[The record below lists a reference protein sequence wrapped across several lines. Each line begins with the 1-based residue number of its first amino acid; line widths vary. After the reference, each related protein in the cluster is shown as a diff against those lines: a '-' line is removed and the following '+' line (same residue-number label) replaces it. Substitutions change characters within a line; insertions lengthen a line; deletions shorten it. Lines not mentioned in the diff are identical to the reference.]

1 MIACNFSF
9 TFWGLGVKLT
19 RNIMSK
25 YIFKESSSKLATR
38 REPRF
43 KLCRHLGVNV
53 CGHPKALKRADTKSK
68 NAAAAAARTGQKVS
82 QYGLQLMEKQ
92 KIKAYYGILER
103 QFARYF
109 DMAKKSSEMTGVAL
123 LKSLECRLDNLVY
136 RIGFARSI
144 RQARQL
150 VSHGHILVNGSKV
163 DIPSYGV
170 KVNDVISLKEKTRTN
185 PLVESN
191 FEGLVAFNVPYIEKD
206 KAQFSAKLIREPLRE
221 ELPIDVNEILA
232 VELYSK

>member
-1 MIACNFSF
+1 M
-9 TFWGLGVKLT
+9 
-19 RNIMSK
+19 
-25 YIFKESSSKLATR
+25 ATR

-53 CGHPKALKRADTKSK
+53 CGHPKALKRTDTKK

-82 QYGLQLMEKQ
+82 QYGLQLLEKQ

-109 DMAKKSSEMTGVAL
+109 KMADKSDEMTGVAL
-123 LKSLECRLDNLVY
+123 LKALECSLVY
-136 RIGFARSI
+136 RTGFARSI

-150 VSHGHILVNGSKV
+150 VTHGHILVNGEKV

-170 KVNDVISLKEKTRTN
+170 KVNDVISLKEKSRTN
-185 PLVESN
+185 PLIDAN
-191 FEGLVAFNVPYIEKD
+191 FNGLVSFNVPYLEKD
-206 KAQFSAKLIREPLRE
+206 KAQFSAKLIREPMRE
-221 ELPIDVNEILA
+221 ELPIDVTEILA

>member
-1 MIACNFSF
+1 M
-9 TFWGLGVKLT
+9 
-19 RNIMSK
+19 
-25 YIFKESSSKLATR
+25 ATR

-53 CGHPKALKRADTKSK
+53 CGHPNAMKRVDPKK
-68 NAAAAAARTGQKVS
+68 PARGGQKVS
-82 QYGLQLMEKQ
+82 QYALQLMEKQ
-92 KIKAYYGILER
+92 KIKAYYGIFER

-109 DMAKKSSEMTGVAL
+109 KLAKKSPEMTGVAL
-123 LKSLECRLDNLVY
+123 LKALECRLDNLVY

-144 RQARQL
+144 RQARQI
-150 VSHGHILVNGSKV
+150 VNHGHILVNGAKV

-170 KVNDVISLKEKTRTN
+170 RVDDVISLKEGSRNN
-185 PLVESN
+185 PLFKDN
-191 FEGLVAFNVPYIEKD
+191 FEGLIAFNVPYIERNKD
-206 KAQFSAKLIREPLRE
+206 QFSAKLVREPMRE

>member
-1 MIACNFSF
+1 M
-9 TFWGLGVKLT
+9 
-19 RNIMSK
+19 
-25 YIFKESSSKLATR
+25 ATR

-53 CGHPKALKRADTKSK
+53 CGHPKALKRADKSK
-68 NAAAAAARTGQKVS
+68 ASAAAAAARTGQKVS
-82 QYGLQLMEKQ
+82 QYGLQLLEKQ

-109 DMAKKSSEMTGVAL
+109 EMADKSEEMTGVAL
-123 LKSLECRLDNLVY
+123 LKALECRLDNLVY
-136 RIGFARSI
+136 RTGFARSI

-150 VSHGHILVNGSKV
+150 VSHGHILVNGQKV

-170 KVNDVISLKEKTRTN
+170 QVNDVIGLKEKSRTN
-185 PLVESN
+185 PLIEAN
-191 FEGLVAFNVPYIEKD
+191 FNGLVSFNVPYLEKD
-206 KAQFSAKLIREPLRE
+206 KAQFSAKLVREPMRE
-221 ELPIDVNEILA
+221 ELPIDVTEILA

>member
-1 MIACNFSF
+1 M
-9 TFWGLGVKLT
+9 
-19 RNIMSK
+19 
-25 YIFKESSSKLATR
+25 ATR

-53 CGHPKALKRADTKSK
+53 CGHPKALKRADKSK
-68 NAAAAAARTGQKVS
+68 ASAAAAAARTGQKVS
-82 QYGLQLMEKQ
+82 QYGLQLLEKQ

-109 DMAKKSSEMTGVAL
+109 EMADKSEEMTGVAL
-123 LKSLECRLDNLVY
+123 LKALECRLDNLVY
-136 RIGFARSI
+136 RTGFARSI

-150 VSHGHILVNGSKV
+150 VSHGHILVNGQKV

-170 KVNDVISLKEKTRTN
+170 QVNDVISLKEKSRTN
-185 PLVESN
+185 PLIEAN
-191 FEGLVAFNVPYIEKD
+191 FNGLVSFNVPYLEKD
-206 KAQFSAKLIREPLRE
+206 KAQFSAKLVREPMRE
-221 ELPIDVNEILA
+221 ELPIDVTEILA

>member
-1 MIACNFSF
+1 M
-9 TFWGLGVKLT
+9 
-19 RNIMSK
+19 
-25 YIFKESSSKLATR
+25 ATR

-53 CGHPKALKRADTKSK
+53 CGHPKALKRSDVKK
-68 NAAAAAARTGQKVS
+68 NAAATAARAGQKVS

-103 QFARYF
+103 QYARYF
-109 DMAKKSSEMTGVAL
+109 EIARKSQEMTGVAL
-123 LKSLECRLDNLVY
+123 LKALECRLDNIVY

-150 VSHGHILVNGSKV
+150 VSHGHILVNGKKV
-163 DIPSYGV
+163 DIPSFGV
-170 KVNDVISLKEKTRTN
+170 SVNDVVSLKEATRTN
-185 PLVESN
+185 PLIDAN
-191 FEGLVAFNVPYIEKD
+191 FNGLVSFSVPYIEKD

>member
-1 MIACNFSF
+1 M
-9 TFWGLGVKLT
+9 
-19 RNIMSK
+19 
-25 YIFKESSSKLATR
+25 ATR

-53 CGHPKALKRADTKSK
+53 CGHPKAMKRVDPKK
-68 NAAAAAARTGQKVS
+68 PARTGQKVS
-82 QYGLQLMEKQ
+82 QYALQLLEKQ

-109 DMAKKSSEMTGVAL
+109 DVAKKSQEMTGVAL
-123 LKSLECRLDNLVY
+123 LKALECRLDNLVY

-144 RQARQL
+144 RQARQA
-150 VSHGHILVNGSKV
+150 VNHGHILVNGAKV

-170 KVNDVISLKEKTRTN
+170 KAGDVISLKEKSRTN
-185 PLVESN
+185 PLFKDN

-206 KAQFSAKLIREPLRE
+206 KDHFSAKLIREPMRE

>member
-1 MIACNFSF
+1 M
-9 TFWGLGVKLT
+9 
-19 RNIMSK
+19 
-25 YIFKESSSKLATR
+25 ATR

-43 KLCRHLGVNV
+43 KLSRHLEVNV
-53 CGHPKALKRADTKSK
+53 CGHPKALKRVDSK
-68 NAAAAAARTGQKVS
+68 KNVRGGQKVS
-82 QYGLQLMEKQ
+82 EYGLQLLEKQ

-109 DMAKKSSEMTGVAL
+109 DIAKKSSEMTGVAL
-123 LKSLECRLDNLVY
+123 LKTLECRLDNLVY

-150 VSHGHILVNGSKV
+150 VNHGHVLVNGSKV

-170 KVNDVISLKEKTRTN
+170 RVNDVISLKEKSRTN
-185 PLVESN
+185 KVFLDN
-191 FEGLVAFNVPYIEKD
+191 FEGLVSFNVPYIEKN
-206 KAQFSAKLIREPLRE
+206 KVQFSAKLIREPQRS
-221 ELPIDVNEILA
+221 ELPIEVDEIQA

>member
-1 MIACNFSF
+1 M
-9 TFWGLGVKLT
+9 
-19 RNIMSK
+19 
-25 YIFKESSSKLATR
+25 ATR

-53 CGHPKALKRADTKSK
+53 TGHPKAMKRSDPKK
-68 NAAAAAARTGQKVS
+68 AAAVSARTGQKIS
-82 QYGLQLMEKQ
+82 QYGLQLLEKQ

-109 DMAKKSSEMTGVAL
+109 DLAKKSDEMTGVAL
-123 LKSLECRLDNLVY
+123 LKALECRLDNLVY
-136 RIGFARSI
+136 RAGFARSI
-144 RQARQL
+144 RQARQF
-150 VSHGHILVNGSKV
+150 VTHGHILVNGNKV

-170 KVNDVISLKEKTRTN
+170 KVDDVISLKENIRTN
-185 PLVESN
+185 PLVDAN
-191 FEGLVAFNVPYIEKD
+191 FNGLVSFNVPYIERD
-206 KAQFSAKLIREPLRE
+206 KNQFTAKLVREPMRD

>member
-1 MIACNFSF
+1 M
-9 TFWGLGVKLT
+9 
-19 RNIMSK
+19 
-25 YIFKESSSKLATR
+25 ATR

-53 CGHPKALKRADTKSK
+53 CGHPKALKRADTKK
-68 NAAAAAARTGQKVS
+68 NAAASAARAGQKVS

-109 DMAKKSSEMTGVAL
+109 DMAKKSQDQTGVAL
-123 LKSLECRLDNLVY
+123 LKALECRLDNIVY
-136 RIGFARSI
+136 RTGFARSI

-150 VSHGHILVNGSKV
+150 VNHGHVLVNGNKV

-170 KVNDVISLKEKTRTN
+170 KVTRTN
-185 PLVESN
+185 PLVETN
-191 FEGLVAFNVPYIEKD
+191 FNGFVSFSVPYIEKD

-221 ELPIDVNEILA
+221 ELPIEVNEILA

>member
-1 MIACNFSF
+1 M
-9 TFWGLGVKLT
+9 
-19 RNIMSK
+19 
-25 YIFKESSSKLATR
+25 ATR

-53 CGHPKALKRADTKSK
+53 CGHPKALKRVDSKKS
-68 NAAAAAARTGQKVS
+68 ASASAARTGQKVS
-82 QYGLQLMEKQ
+82 QYGLQLLEKQ

-109 DMAKKSSEMTGVAL
+109 NEASKSDEMTGVAL
-123 LKSLECRLDNLVY
+123 LKALECRLDNLVY
-136 RIGFARSI
+136 RTGFARSI

-150 VSHGHILVNGSKV
+150 VTHGHILVNGSKV

-185 PLVESN
+185 PLVEAN
-191 FEGLVAFNVPYIEKD
+191 FNGLVSFSVPYLEKD
-206 KAQFSAKLIREPLRE
+206 KAQFSAKLIREPMRE
-221 ELPIDVNEILA
+221 ELPIDVTEILA

>member
-1 MIACNFSF
+1 M
-9 TFWGLGVKLT
+9 
-19 RNIMSK
+19 
-25 YIFKESSSKLATR
+25 ATR

-43 KLCRHLGVNV
+43 KLSRHLGVNV
-53 CGHPKALKRADTKSK
+53 CGHPKAMKRVDPKK
-68 NAAAAAARTGQKVS
+68 PARSGQKVS

-109 DMAKKSSEMTGVAL
+109 DIAKKSSEMTGVAL
-123 LKSLECRLDNLVY
+123 LKALECRLDNLVY

-144 RQARQL
+144 RQARQM
-150 VSHGHILVNGSKV
+150 VSHGHILVNGSKI

-170 KVNDVISLKEKTRTN
+170 KVNDVISLKEKSRTN
-185 PLVESN
+185 VLFQDN
-191 FEGLVAFNVPYIEKD
+191 FEGLVSFSVPYLEKD
-206 KAQFSAKLIREPLRE
+206 KGQFSAKLIREPLRE

>member
-1 MIACNFSF
+1 M
-9 TFWGLGVKLT
+9 
-19 RNIMSK
+19 
-25 YIFKESSSKLATR
+25 ATR

-53 CGHPKALKRADTKSK
+53 CGHPKALKRSDSKK
-68 NAAAAAARTGQKVS
+68 NAAASAARTGQKVS
-82 QYGLQLMEKQ
+82 QYGLQLLEKQ

-109 DMAKKSSEMTGVAL
+109 DKASKSDEMTGVAL
-123 LKSLECRLDNLVY
+123 LKALECRLDNLVY
-136 RIGFARSI
+136 RTGFARSI

-150 VSHGHILVNGSKV
+150 VTHGHILVNGNKV

-170 KVNDVISLKEKTRTN
+170 KVNDVITLKEKTRTN
-185 PLVESN
+185 PLIESN
-191 FEGLVAFNVPYIEKD
+191 FNGLVSFNVPYLEKD
-206 KAQFSAKLIREPLRE
+206 KTQFSAKLVREPMRE
-221 ELPIDVNEILA
+221 ELPIDVTEILA